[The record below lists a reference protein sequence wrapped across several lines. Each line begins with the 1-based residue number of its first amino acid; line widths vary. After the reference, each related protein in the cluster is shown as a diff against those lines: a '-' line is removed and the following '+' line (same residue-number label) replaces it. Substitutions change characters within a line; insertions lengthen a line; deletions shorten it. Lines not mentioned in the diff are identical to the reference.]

1 MSKKNLRKKLIY
13 LRKVN
18 FKDQGLNYIQFTKI
32 LKKLN
37 LRNNINIGG
46 YYPINSEIKC
56 LDILEKL
63 EKNNFKISLPVTRKN
78 NDMDFYEWSFRDTL
92 NVSYQGIPEP
102 NIKKK
107 VFPDVLIVPLV
118 GFDKNK
124 FRLGYGGGF
133 YDRYISKLSNFKKI
147 LTIGFAF
154 SFQEVKNVPIEKHDQ
169 ILDFILTNKG
179 IVEWI
184 FCF

>member
-1 MSKKNLRKKLIY
+1 MSKENLRKKLIN
-13 LRKVN
+13 LRKKN
-18 FKDQGLNYIQFTKI
+18 FKEQSISYIQFKKI

-37 LRNNINIGG
+37 LKNKINIGG
-46 YYPINSEIKC
+46 YYPINSEIGC

-63 EKNNFKISLPVTRKN
+63 EKNRFKISLPITKKN
-78 NDMDFYEWSFRDTL
+78 YDMDFYEWSFQNSL
-92 NVSYQGIPEP
+92 KISYQGIPEP
-102 NIKKK
+102 NSKKK

-133 YDRYISKLSNFKKI
+133 YDRYISKLSNYKKF

-154 SFQEVKNVPIEKHDQ
+154 SFQELKNIPINKHDQ
-169 ILDFILTNKG
+169 KLDFILTNKG
-179 IVEWI
+179 IVK
-184 FCF
+184 

>member
-78 NDMDFYEWSFRDTL
+78 NDMDFYEWSFRNSL
-92 NVSYQGIPEP
+92 KVSYLGIPVP

-107 VFPDVLIVPLV
+107 F
-118 GFDKNK
+118 
-124 FRLGYGGGF
+124 
-133 YDRYISKLSNFKKI
+133 
-147 LTIGFAF
+147 
-154 SFQEVKNVPIEKHDQ
+154 FQM
-169 ILDFILTNKG
+169 F
-179 IVEWI
+179 
-184 FCF
+184 